1 MVIQKNDIE
10 DFLDFIKIPVVLIK
24 DKAFSGLSMEAKV
37 LYSIMKDRLKL
48 SLKNNWIDEKGVYIH
63 LSIEELQKDYF
74 VQLSKPTIIKR
85 KKELVDFGLIE
96 LKKQFNKSDK
106 IYVNRLSSY
115 ISKNSLPTEVKI
127 FNHISKNSLP
137 TEVKIFNHISK
148 NSLPTEVKNFNS
160 NQSYINQSYINRLTE
175 PEGAGANNL
184 YSIEDAPAENDL
196 GIVHDWIFSEFG
208 RYPTPFEIE
217 DLKYFLQDHSKE
229 VIKLAIKECVGNGK
243 PYFKYLSSIL
253 RDWKQKGLT
262 TVELVENRQKP
273 TRSNSKSNGRLRLS
287 DDGFDPRLG
296 F

>member
-1 MVIQKNDIE
+1 MVIQKDDIE

-24 DKAFSGLSMEAKV
+24 DKSFSELSMEAKV

-48 SLKNNWIDEKGVYIH
+48 SLKNNWIDEKGAYIH

-115 ISKNSLPTEVKI
+115 ISKNSLPTEVKN
-127 FNHISKNSLP
+127 FD
-137 TEVKIFNHISK
+137 HISK
-148 NSLPTEVKNFNS
+148 NSLPTEVKNFDS
-160 NQSYINQSYINRLTE
+160 NQSYINQSYINRITE
-175 PEGAGANNL
+175 PDGAGANNL
-184 YSIEDAPAENDL
+184 YSIEDAPENDL

-243 PYFKYLSSIL
+243 PYFKYLESIL
-253 RDWKQKGLT
+253 RDWKQKGLVT
-262 TVELVENRQKP
+262 AELVENRQRPKRSSGKP
-273 TRSNSKSNGRLRLS
+273 SSELRLS
-287 DDGFDPRLG
+287 DDGYNPRLG